1 MNSSKRPRNTN
12 PSGGGD
18 GDDGSRT
25 MAAQEDS
32 ATSGSRVA
40 SPETRE
46 RMASSAGCDKSLPSE
61 KHTRGSTVSA
71 AASPGVSAAGSGG
84 VAKEQNSSGSIII
97 PKLLRPRKLQVK
109 RLCHKAADLSL
120 EDLGPTSVSKP
131 VEETPTTLEQPKS
144 MPAPMEPGVEKTP
157 STEPVEIEVEK
168 TTGASVDLQ
177 STDQEKVTDI
187 APEVEQSTH
196 ENLQEEPKLP
206 VEGAK
211 LYEEKIL
218 EF

>member
-1 MNSSKRPRNTN
+1 
-12 PSGGGD
+12 
-18 GDDGSRT
+18 

-84 VAKEQNSSGSIII
+84 MAKEQNSSGSIII
-97 PKLLRPRKLQVK
+97 PKLLRSRKLQVK

-168 TTGASVDLQ
+168 TTGASVD
-177 STDQEKVTDI
+177 QEKVTDI